1 MMKFY
6 FLIAV
11 ACAFYFWGCPTECS
25 GDGYDEVEIVSM
37 VELDTIVS
45 NISSFESCYEKPF
58 CYRLKMRE
66 NDADSVQL
74 RAFAFDDTL
83 QYLIEH
89 KKQSDIYI
97 VVDTIPIE
105 SCKDSHWLAKS
116 GYGHYKVETG
126 RFFSCVFFYEPTCQ

>member
-1 MMKFY
+1 MKFY

-11 ACAFYFWGCPTECS
+11 ACAFCFWGCPTECS

-83 QYLIEH
+83 QYLIKH
-89 KKQSDIYI
+89 KK
-97 VVDTIPIE
+97 
-105 SCKDSHWLAKS
+105 
-116 GYGHYKVETG
+116 
-126 RFFSCVFFYEPTCQ
+126 